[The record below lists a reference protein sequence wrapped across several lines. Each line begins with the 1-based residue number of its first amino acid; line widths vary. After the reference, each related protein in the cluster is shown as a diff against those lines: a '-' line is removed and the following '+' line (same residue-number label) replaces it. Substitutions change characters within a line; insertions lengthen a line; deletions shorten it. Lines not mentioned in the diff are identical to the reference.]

1 MSDTPPSLARRA
13 GLHSD
18 KEVKGKPT
26 QKHVGR
32 ETYDALMALTAPVP
46 ESPTSPLGVFVANS
60 TKRDLKRQMESLIR
74 P

>member
-1 MSDTPPSLARRA
+1 MIETSQSLARRA

-18 KEVKGKPT
+18 REVKGKPT

-32 ETYDALMALTAPVP
+32 ETYDALMALMEPVQ